1 MKINT
6 KELAYRITD
15 YLSHQLL
22 GCDNYERK
30 WSISI
35 YCALQHSIC
44 GTEERMDYKH
54 QHHQWGVAH
63 RMRALRHNSFKVD
76 KPFEVLGLSLDGE
89 KIIIKVRYL
98 TDGPTMVQL
107 DLNNFFSALWTANNG
122 PNGESL
128 LDFRNEAIE
137 IYNSI
142 LAVVRLRLTELSDPK
157 KIQVDNSFNEDQLT
171 KLNTYFEILVHLKP
185 LYEKLDKDLA
195 RSFSTTLMGAGLWY
209 LPHGVKFW
217 NGHFSF
223 QAFLNKVYGRSRQ
236 VKDHILP
243 RKKAAMRLLTENLS
257 FDEFT
262 ALYSKE
268 MAPYMYVTP
277 TENNALINY
286 LDTYPSYESALQE
299 MGIVAFPPKG
309 QEFKSH
315 MEANTFIAHL
325 IEVGLNARISSD
337 YYAEEL
343 RIFRNEN

>member
-1 MKINT
+1 
-6 KELAYRITD
+6 
-15 YLSHQLL
+15 
-22 GCDNYERK
+22 
-30 WSISI
+30 
-35 YCALQHSIC
+35 
-44 GTEERMDYKH
+44 
-54 QHHQWGVAH
+54 
-63 RMRALRHNSFKVD
+63 MRALRHNSFKVD

-98 TDGPTMVQL
+98 TDGPTWVQL
-107 DLNNFFSALWTANNG
+107 DLNNFFPALWTSNNG

-128 LDFRNEAIE
+128 LNFRSEAIE

-142 LAVVRLRLTELSDPK
+142 LAVVRLQLTELSDPN
-157 KIQVDNSFNEDQLT
+157 IIEVDDSFNEDQLT
-171 KLNTYFEILVHLKP
+171 KLNTYFEILIHMKP

-195 RSFSTTLMGAGLWY
+195 RSFASTLMGAGLWY

-217 NGHFSF
+217 NGQFSF

-257 FDEFT
+257 FDQFT
-262 ALYSKE
+262 AVYSKE

-299 MGIVAFPPKG
+299 LGIVAFPPKG
-309 QEFKSH
+309 QEFISH
-315 MEANTFIAHL
+315 MEANTFIAYL
-325 IEVGLNARISSD
+325 VEVGLNARISSD
-337 YYAEEL
+337 YCAEKL